1 MHHLASSSA
10 SISQCLQPCAVSILF
25 LLFSQPSQKLHF
37 IQPSFISPYH
47 HSSFLHRLSTPPP
60 LFSVH
65 LSIHGSPSMP
75 SCMWRMHFS
84 FFFFLKMEKNCY
96 NWSQPVFVI
105 VCSFPSL
112 TGIGGKNGFLGL
124 GCFLGEEKSV
134 VSAQRT
140 SYDIFLFFGKECVEW
155 TSVYRKNE
163 RVVQVRQQCRAS
175 QPRPVGG
182 CVQNG
187 AVCCCK
193 ENGEVNGETA
203 MHLQDIKSVISQWCV
218 RERLFSHCQCKT
230 SYFYYHFWQ
239 IWLPSD
245 CRSGQ
250 LTDQL
255 LILVHF
261 FFSPFMALP
270 FSYIV
275 CFSTP
280 WAHNGATSCHA
291 EADREA
297 VSL

>member
-1 MHHLASSSA
+1 MG
-10 SISQCLQPCAVSILF
+10 
-25 LLFSQPSQKLHF
+25 
-37 IQPSFISPYH
+37 
-47 HSSFLHRLSTPPP
+47 PPP
-60 LFSVH
+60 CLVVCEECIFF
-65 LSIHGSPSMP
+65 
-75 SCMWRMHFS
+75 FS
-84 FFFFLKMEKNCY
+84 FFFLKIEKNCY

-155 TSVYRKNE
+155 TSTYRKNE
-163 RVVQVRQQCRAS
+163 RVVQVRQQCQAS

-261 FFSPFMALP
+261 FFLLSWPSPFLTLFASAPPEPIMVPLP
-270 FSYIV
+270 AMQRQTEKLCPCRIYSSLGVDFLFIIIKTS
-275 CFSTP
+275 CFSCGFIKEHWCVASLFTLT
-280 WAHNGATSCHA
+280 HCSICLSKHGHSCA
-291 EADREA
+291 KCCSSSVMIRA
-297 VSL
+297 